1 MDNSLI
7 YNKLVEN
14 LGYDPTK
21 DQSLALE
28 QLASFIY
35 NNSNDSIFV
44 LTGYAG
50 TGKTSVISALVKT
63 LDNLRIRSTLMAP
76 TGRAAKVLSSYSDK
90 KAYTIHK
97 KIYRQKA
104 YKDGEGYFCL
114 DRNLSKNTWFIVDE
128 SSMISNSQ
136 SEETVFGSGKL
147 LDDLIQYV
155 YSGVDCKLILVGD
168 NAQLPPVGSDTSPAL
183 NHSQLAVYGFNI
195 ESCSLHQVV
204 RQSQESGI
212 LMNATKV
219 RLQIAGKEISTP
231 QIDLNGF
238 PDIIR
243 INGNDLVD
251 ELSDS

>member
-76 TGRAAKVLSSYSDK
+76 TGRAAKVLSS
-90 KAYTIHK
+90 
-97 KIYRQKA
+97 
-104 YKDGEGYFCL
+104 
-114 DRNLSKNTWFIVDE
+114 
-128 SSMISNSQ
+128 
-136 SEETVFGSGKL
+136 
-147 LDDLIQYV
+147 
-155 YSGVDCKLILVGD
+155 
-168 NAQLPPVGSDTSPAL
+168 
-183 NHSQLAVYGFNI
+183 
-195 ESCSLHQVV
+195 
-204 RQSQESGI
+204 
-212 LMNATKV
+212 
-219 RLQIAGKEISTP
+219 
-231 QIDLNGF
+231 
-238 PDIIR
+238 
-243 INGNDLVD
+243 
-251 ELSDS
+251 